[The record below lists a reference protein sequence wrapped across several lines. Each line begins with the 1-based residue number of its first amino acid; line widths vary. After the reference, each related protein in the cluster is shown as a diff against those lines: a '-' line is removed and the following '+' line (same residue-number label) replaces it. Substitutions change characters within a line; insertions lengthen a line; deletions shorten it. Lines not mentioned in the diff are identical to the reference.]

1 LSQIVLTS
9 SVRVRPNQGV
19 WELRDLAPARLSP
32 PLRRSRRGNSSRC
45 ISTRAAQLAV
55 ICVWGKG
62 SAARPGYAKY
72 RGPVRLPDGSIAIK
86 QTETRIG
93 PAWTGT
99 GRPPAR
105 TYTRRT
111 AQAWLD
117 AKLTDLRRGIGI
129 ASIGDNVTFA
139 DVAVEW
145 YRRGCYERAWKP
157 ATRRDY
163 RSALRAHLGVDL
175 DPVTGAVVATRPP
188 FGEMRIEDITTDT
201 IERWRASAMEPY
213 RHENGVQRIKLPR
226 RTAVKV
232 VAILH
237 GIFARARKPPFNLTN
252 NPAADVERLRD
263 RYDSGR
269 FEFYSVEEV
278 MALVRATENEPDE
291 SKEQAAK
298 QDGAIFLTA
307 ALTGLRQE
315 GVRGCT
321 GRLEDA
327 RRGRTTARLE
337 RWAFAT
343 QVSAKQLDAPLDA
356 ESADPVR
363 GCLAVARRT
372 ARGQPGG
379 RQWMQYARLR
389 NPLASATSCAA
400 WLGRLA
406 NAWRSFAVAAFAPA
420 IAALTCALVATT
432 VDRFPVL
439 VLTFK

>member
-1 LSQIVLTS
+1 MHLHTS
-9 SVRVRPNQGV
+9 RAISGH
-19 WELRDLAPARLSP
+19 LR
-32 PLRRSRRGNSSRC
+32 LREGKRSA
-45 ISTRAAQLAV
+45 T
-55 ICVWGKG
+55 W
-62 SAARPGYAKY
+62 YAKY
-72 RGPVRLPDGSIAIK
+72 RGPFRLPDGSIAIK

-99 GRPPAR
+99 GRPPAG

-111 AQAWLD
+111 AQTWLD

-139 DVAVEW
+139 DVAAEW

-175 DPVTGAVVATRPP
+175 DAVTGAVVAARPP

-201 IERWRASAMEPY
+201 IERWRASAMKPY
-213 RHENGVQRIKLPR
+213 RDENGVQRVKLPR
-226 RTAVKV
+226 RTAIKV

-298 QDGAIFLTA
+298 QDAAIYLTA
-307 ALTGLRQE
+307 ALTGLRLGEVLALRIRDVDFDNDTIRVLQSVDPINGLGTTKSGHGRSIPMVPQVAQALARLLQRERFTGPDDLVFPNDVGRWLDGSALRRRYKDAQAAVGLRPLRFHDLRHTFGTHGRASAESDRELQE
-315 GVRGCT
+315 WMGHA
-321 GRLEDA
+321 DA
-327 RRGRTTARLE
+327 RTTARYTHY
-337 RWAFAT
+337 RPR
-343 QVSAKQLDAPLDA
+343 KDA
-356 ESADPVR
+356 
-363 GCLAVARRT
+363 ARRLSRAFEAEKAET
-372 ARGQPGG
+372 E
-379 RQWMQYARLR
+379 
-389 NPLASATSCAA
+389 
-400 WLGRLA
+400 
-406 NAWRSFAVAAFAPA
+406 AVEKAQG
-420 IAALTCALVATT
+420 
-432 VDRFPVL
+432 
-439 VLTFK
+439 